1 MSEQHPA
8 WLIGPWLLAWLTI
21 VVLGRLGRLGRLGSS
36 VEPTQPGRNASIDG
50 LRGHLALAV
59 FLHHGVIWHAYLRT
73 GRWEAP
79 SSNLFNQLGQ
89 ASVALFFMITA
100 YLFVGKLLTARD
112 KPIDWTR
119 LYVSRVLRLTPLY
132 LIAVLGV
139 LAMCGALTDWTLRT
153 SLAELARALL
163 HWLFFTIG
171 GAPDING
178 IEKTNLMTSGVTWSL
193 PLEWMFYLLLPALAL
208 LIRRDTRWWVATA
221 SFLAAWAIW
230 SQHKDPWMLRAFA
243 IGGLSA
249 WLSQKAFVMRLARD
263 RIGSVCVAVA
273 LAAALLATHQV
284 REWRPMLALAIAF
297 TLIAAGNTL
306 FGVLVSRASRSLGD
320 LAYGVYLLHGL
331 MLFGSVQF
339 VIGPEQAA
347 TLTAAQHWGW
357 LMALTPLLIALA
369 WLAFHRVEQPCMG
382 MTNAATQKIKARLGR
397 LHGLARPQR

>member
-1 MSEQHPA
+1 VS
-8 WLIGPWLLAWLTI
+8 
-21 VVLGRLGRLGRLGSS
+21 
-36 VEPTQPGRNASIDG
+36 
-50 LRGHLALAV
+50 
-59 FLHHGVIWHAYLRT
+59 
-73 GRWEAP
+73 
-79 SSNLFNQLGQ
+79 
-89 ASVALFFMITA
+89 LFFMITA
-100 YLFVGKLLTARD
+100 YLFVGKLLDRRD
-112 KPIDWTR
+112 QPIDWTR
-119 LYVSRVLRLTPLY
+119 LCVSRVLRLTPLY
-132 LIAVLGV
+132 LIAVLCV
-139 LAMCGALTDWTLRT
+139 VAMCGALTDWALRT
-153 SLAELARALL
+153 TPTELARALL

-193 PLEWMFYLLLPALAL
+193 PLEWMFYLLLPTLAL
-208 LIRRDTRWWVATA
+208 LIRRDTRWWMAAA

-263 RIGSVCVAVA
+263 RIGSVCVAAA
-273 LAAALLATHQV
+273 LAVALLAAHQV

-347 TLTAAQHWGW
+347 ALTVAQHWAW
-357 LMALTPLLIALA
+357 LMALTPLLVALA
-369 WLAFHRVEQPCMG
+369 WLAFHGVEHPCMG
-382 MTNAATQKIKARLGR
+382 MTNEVTRKVTNRVGR
-397 LHGLARPQR
+397 LRRLAQRQR